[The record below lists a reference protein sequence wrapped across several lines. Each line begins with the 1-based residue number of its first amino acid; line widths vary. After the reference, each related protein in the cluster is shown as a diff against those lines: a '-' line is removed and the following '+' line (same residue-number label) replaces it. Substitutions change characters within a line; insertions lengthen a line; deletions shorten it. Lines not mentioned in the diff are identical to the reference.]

1 MENNSV
7 CTIRL
12 IEMAAPNSTFA
23 ISGVTCS
30 AYTFVVNVNLVFRN
44 YIRAESRQLLV
55 AANRYRRVS
64 QADRHSDN

>member
-30 AYTFVVNVNLVFRN
+30 AYTFVVNENLVLLN
-44 YIRAESRQLLV
+44 YICAERHQLLV
-55 AANRYRRVS
+55 AANRYRKVS
-64 QADRHSDN
+64 QADRYSDN